1 MPILLSYAGVAIVSI
16 RRINEYLNAP
26 ELDEDA
32 ISHLPATQEQH
43 HQHQSSS
50 GKQPRKP
57 PSPATVIKITE
68 GTFTWLPEEQQDDQQ
83 ATLHQITVEIKQG
96 QLVAIVGSV
105 GAGKSSL
112 LSALLGDMI
121 KLAGGVELR
130 GSVAYVPQ
138 EAWIR
143 NATIRE
149 NILLDKAF
157 DEVKYRQV
165 LESCALTLDLAMFA
179 AGDMTE
185 VGEKGINLSGG
196 QKQRISLARAVY
208 SGADTYLFDDP
219 LRY

>member
-1 MPILLSYAGVAIVSI
+1 M
-16 RRINEYLNAP
+16 
-26 ELDEDA
+26 
-32 ISHLPATQEQH
+32 
-43 HQHQSSS
+43 
-50 GKQPRKP
+50 
-57 PSPATVIKITE
+57 IKITE
-68 GTFTWLPEEQQDDQQ
+68 GTFTWLPEEQDAQQ
-83 ATLHQITVEIKQG
+83 VTLHQITVEIKQG